1 MKKTSGLLLAIFLAL
16 LAVGCAEKKNTLP
29 AGEEI
34 LEHVSPYLEDTVFMD
49 PATYS
54 SLNDFLNAYL
64 GLSEKEVSEAVLY
77 MGAPHQNTTFFLMLT
92 KAADADSGLILE
104 KLESI
109 MQDQVH
115 TAEMGYMSGYTK
127 YAIIEKGDKVFAI
140 MHEDP
145 EIFSELQSY
154 LNSL

>member
-77 MGAPHQNTTFFLMLT
+77 MGYGRAP
-92 KAADADSGLILE
+92 
-104 KLESI
+104 
-109 MQDQVH
+109 
-115 TAEMGYMSGYTK
+115 
-127 YAIIEKGDKVFAI
+127 
-140 MHEDP
+140 P
-145 EIFSELQSY
+145 EHHLLFNAYQGRGR
-154 LNSL
+154 